1 MERGIKMKPI
11 FSPPIPYGEEALRVE
26 LAITNR
32 QGEHN
37 DQSLAELLNVEPR
50 TIRTIIERLNTNKYV
65 GIDNN
70 HVYRKVNKYYEIID
84 YSHPKRK
91 EIART
96 ELINAK
102 AHNKRAYEIVN
113 KLGEVNLLNM
123 SIEELMEVE

>member
-1 MERGIKMKPI
+1 MKPI

-91 EIART
+91 QIART

-102 AHNKRAYEIVN
+102 AHIKRAYAIVN

-123 SIEELMEVE
+123 SLEELMEVE